1 MFYLQLENKSTNF
14 RHLKDKKC
22 NRPVWYWLFPLSLIK
37 LKTTINHPLCYFP
50 LSTKPVDQRT
60 ALRTTLHQC
69 SPISELLPPQVS
81 FRTAPP
87 ARSGVDLVKV
97 KWLMETLRS
106 LIPGENPK
114 GMRHVAAA
122 VAVACFVFR
131 PIRSVIIRSDNK
143 RLVDAFILSS
153 EEDVFIIFFF
163 PFCFCL
169 LCYVFSLL
177 RLFAKGF
184 CHLWPFVGKKWFF
197 VRRNTSDDI
206 LTPLA
211 RCYITLW
218 ATLAICSQC

>member
-37 LKTTINHPLCYFP
+37 LKTTINHPLYYFP

-69 SPISELLPPQVS
+69 SPISELPPPQVS

-114 GMRHVAAA
+114 GMRHVATA
-122 VAVACFVFR
+122 VAAARSASER
-131 PIRSVIIRSDNK
+131 PDRGPDGRAVMLQLLWRRLASFSGRSD
-143 RLVDAFILSS
+143 
-153 EEDVFIIFFF
+153 
-163 PFCFCL
+163 
-169 LCYVFSLL
+169 
-177 RLFAKGF
+177 
-184 CHLWPFVGKKWFF
+184 LW
-197 VRRNTSDDI
+197 
-206 LTPLA
+206 
-211 RCYITLW
+211 
-218 ATLAICSQC
+218 